1 VWGFR
6 LLGVSESGESD
17 YSSPLPDSPT
27 QAMPR
32 RRKKKPVRII
42 HQSVGPLP
50 LRLAARF
57 VDQLLVFSD
66 ASQKRHGGL
75 AAVLFA
81 DPDAVPLIAT
91 RTVEAIGSNELELE
105 AALFGLEQA
114 HHHFPG
120 QALTLFSDNLD
131 TVTRLSRSRSLGLG
145 QDPELAGMLA
155 ARDVTSMLERSAFCW
170 VQGHASCRGNA
181 LADQHAAAAAA

>member
-1 VWGFR
+1 
-6 LLGVSESGESD
+6 
-17 YSSPLPDSPT
+17 
-27 QAMPR
+27 MPR

-42 HQSVGPLP
+42 HQSAGPLP

-57 VDQLLVFSD
+57 ADQLLVFSD

-81 DPDAVPLIAT
+81 APDAEPLIAT
-91 RTVEAIGSNELELE
+91 RTVAPIGSNELELE

-114 HHHFPG
+114 QNHFPD

-145 QDPELAGMLA
+145 QDLELAAMLA
-155 ARDVTSMLERSAFCW
+155 AREVTATLERAAFCW

>member
-1 VWGFR
+1 
-6 LLGVSESGESD
+6 
-17 YSSPLPDSPT
+17 
-27 QAMPR
+27 MPR

-42 HQSVGPLP
+42 HQSAGPLP

-57 VDQLLVFSD
+57 ADQLLVFSD

-81 DPDAVPLIAT
+81 DPDPDAVPLIAT
-91 RTVEAIGSNELELE
+91 QTVAPIGSNELELA

-114 HHHFPG
+114 QHHFPG
-120 QALTLFSDNLD
+120 RALTLFSDNLD

-145 QDPELAGMLA
+145 QDPELAGMLEV
-155 ARDVTSMLERSAFCW
+155 REVTATLERSAFCW